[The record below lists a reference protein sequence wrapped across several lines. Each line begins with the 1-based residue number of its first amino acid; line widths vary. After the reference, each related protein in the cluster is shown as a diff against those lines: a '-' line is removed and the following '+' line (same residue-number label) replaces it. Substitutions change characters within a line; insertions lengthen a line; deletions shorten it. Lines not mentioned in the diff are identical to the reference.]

1 MNASSQ
7 SQGSQ
12 GRERELPQLLLVD
25 DSAAIVAFE
34 AAALSGLYTLA
45 TAADGGEAIAKIR
58 ELRPALVL
66 LDLSMPVL
74 DGDQVVEQ
82 IRADHTFDDVAI
94 VIVST
99 ERARAEAC
107 LRAGAQAYLPKP
119 LKADELRATVARV
132 LDEVA
137 TRRAADSLA
146 LLFVRVGDAELAIA
160 LEHVRAVTLMPRTER
175 LASGP
180 EYLREMLDFR
190 GRPVAVLDLARR
202 LDFAWTRPL
211 EERKLV
217 VVGVD
222 DLVIAVS
229 VDEVHEP
236 ALVPR
241 ADVTDRRAFGGA
253 AHEPLRHTLEAVVK
267 GARGLVA
274 VLDPNALV
282 SPEALAWLRE
292 ALASVRGPSAV
303 ASSAAP

>member
-1 MNASSQ
+1 MNAQSQ
-7 SQGSQ
+7 SDQG
-12 GRERELPQLLLVD
+12 ERTLPQLLLVD

-45 TAADGGEAIAKIR
+45 TAADGGEALTKIR

-82 IRADHTFDDVAI
+82 IRADHAFDDVAI

-146 LLFVRVGDAELAIA
+146 LLFVQVGNAELALA
-160 LEHVRAVTLMPRTER
+160 LDHVRAVTLMPRTER

-180 EYLREMLDFR
+180 DYLREMLNFR

-202 LDFAWTRPL
+202 LGLAWARPL
-211 EERKLV
+211 EDRKLV

-222 DLVIAVS
+222 DVSIAVS
-229 VDEVHEP
+229 VDEVREP
-236 ALVPR
+236 SLVAR

-253 AHEPLRHTLEAVVK
+253 GHEPLRHTLEAVVK
-267 GARGLVA
+267 GSHGLVA
-274 VLDPNALV
+274 VLDPKALL
-282 SPEALAWLRE
+282 SSESLAWLRE
-292 ALASVRGPSAV
+292 ALARVGEGTA
-303 ASSAAP
+303 ASSPSP